1 MVTKGHLT
9 MLKTDITRMRAMV
22 VMVRTNRSQGW
33 LAMMMAEE
41 EGSQEKKQKE
51 PLPAPC

>member
-1 MVTKGHLT
+1 
-9 MLKTDITRMRAMV
+9 MLKTDMTRMRAIV

-41 EGSQEKKQKE
+41 EGSQEKE
-51 PLPAPC
+51 ALPAPC